1 MNKNENVVIAV
12 FEDGPAAEAAVA
24 RLKQWDKASE
34 DVKLG
39 AIGLLYKE
47 DGQVKT
53 TVGHQTGRGLLVGA
67 VVGVIAGVLTGGVG
81 LIGGAAAGGLMGGAL
96 GSFFRQSLHL
106 TEEECNALGTELD
119 LGKAAVVV
127 NVDEYEIV
135 PTSRNLEH
143 AGGVA
148 KVYAIPKE
156 AVDEAAAVLDEH
168 RMCEEQLLQEGL
180 AEART
185 RASLDLGGML

>member
-1 MNKNENVVIAV
+1 MNRNENVVIAV
-12 FEDGPAAEAAVA
+12 FEDGPSAEAAIE

-53 TVGHQTGRGLLVGA
+53 TVGHQTGRGLMVGA

-106 TEEECNALGTELD
+106 TAEECNALGMELD

-127 NVDEYEIV
+127 NVDEYEIA
-135 PTSRNLEH
+135 PTSLNLEH

-156 AVDEAAAVLDEH
+156 AVDEAAAALDEH
-168 RMCEEQLLQEGL
+168 RMREERLLQEGL
-180 AEART
+180 TEART

>member
-12 FEDGPAAEAAVA
+12 FEDGPAAEAAIA

-168 RMCEEQLLQEGL
+168 RMREEQLLQEGL